1 MQQIHLQTPRLGTF
15 VLKQDMTRSTSCTL
29 AASVQMHFYI
39 ILSLNMWLNMSNYSW
54 RKAWLEGK
62 GKQQKKTKLDNTD
75 IYNLP
80 HLSKAV
86 EAVSKRVTLL

>member
-1 MQQIHLQTPRLGTF
+1 
-15 VLKQDMTRSTSCTL
+15 
-29 AASVQMHFYI
+29 MHFYI
-39 ILSLNMWLNMSNYSW
+39 ILGLNMWLNMFNYSW
-54 RKAWLEGK
+54 SERLGLEEK
-62 GKQQKKTKLDNTD
+62 GKKKKKLDNTD